1 MVRFTVISSR
11 LAGVLQVQ
19 RAWTPGS
26 LLWVL
31 SLPWFQPDAP
41 HPLVNSLMPFKSL
54 YRFVLSERFGTVA
67 QLAVTGKPFL
77 SASDPTP
84 GHSFP
89 TRATR
94 PQPCQRRLAAP
105 QGNPPHLD
113 LTFRGFREARHLAPC
128 RTAEAGCGQSRD
140 PEPAFNPRLLGPE
153 PCSHPTSRSRY
164 FSGVLRITDAVLGEC
179 DMIFRLKKKN
189 LPGPNITLPGLHIP
203 IGKCSMMV
211 AFITMITPTPGPLED
226 LVECQSWRSL
236 WRSAVQRPL
245 LCQSP
250 FRDNP
255 ETHRLALA

>member
-1 MVRFTVISSR
+1 MVRFTAISSR

-94 PQPCQRRLAAP
+94 PQPCQRRLAVP
-105 QGNPPHLD
+105 QGNPPRLD

-164 FSGVLRITDAVLGEC
+164 FSGVLRITDAILGEC
-179 DMIFRLKKKN
+179 DMIFRLKKKKSARSQHHSTRLAHTHRKMFN
-189 LPGPNITLPGLHIP
+189 DGSFYNDDNSYSRPSGGLGRMP
-203 IGKCSMMV
+203 E
-211 AFITMITPTPGPLED
+211 LEVT
-226 LVECQSWRSL
+226 VEVS
-236 WRSAVQRPL
+236 SAVAPAV
-245 LCQSP
+245 
-250 FRDNP
+250 P
-255 ETHRLALA
+255 ESLP